1 MKTFLLTLLF
11 LFSTTV
17 AVLNAAGLQQ
27 KNDSSYYELRGRV
40 WGEDTREPLV
50 YASVSVR
57 NSNIS
62 TVTNQDGYFSIKVP
76 LSAKNSQ
83 LIIRHLGYRNK
94 IIPIITL
101 IDRPN
106 DYIMMQPYSILLE
119 EVEVVSGDG
128 GPLVREALLR
138 IPENYPDVPNM
149 MVAFYRESIK
159 KRNTYISLVEAV
171 VDIYKA
177 SYRSFENDQARIY
190 IGRRATDINPRD
202 TILLKFQGGITSS
215 LMLDVAKNPEIVF
228 GKEGEEY
235 IFNIENMVYIN
246 EKPNYV
252 ISFVPRP
259 DIEEILFR
267 GKIYLDANSLAF
279 TRMEFNMN
287 VEGRK
292 DASRIFIK
300 KKPAKMKV
308 DMHHAGYIVDYV
320 ERDHKW
326 YFNYSR
332 TDVAFKVN
340 WSHRFFGL
348 FAPRYTITSEIAIT
362 DRYTDDV
369 VKFPR
374 SERIRSTDI
383 IAEKV
388 EDFQDSDFWGEYN
401 VIEPDAEIS
410 AAIKKLSDK
419 LRRRQQ

>member
-1 MKTFLLTLLF
+1 MKKFLNIKGSLMNL
-11 LFSTTV
+11 ST
-17 AVLNAAGLQQ
+17 
-27 KNDSSYYELRGRV
+27 
-40 WGEDTREPLV
+40 PLV
-50 YASVSVR
+50 MGIINITPDSFFSGSRKNSEKEILERASQILEEGGTIIDLGGQSTSPSSVL
-57 NSNIS
+57 
-62 TVTNQDGYFSIKVP
+62 
-76 LSAKNSQ
+76 LSAKEELNR
-83 LIIRHLGYRNK
+83 LEPALK
-94 IIPIITL
+94 I
-101 IDRPN
+101 
-106 DYIMMQPYSILLE
+106 
-119 EVEVVSGDG
+119 
-128 GPLVREALLR
+128 VRKEF
-138 IPENYPDVPNM
+138 PDVPNM

-292 DASRIFIK
+292 DASHIFIK

>member
-1 MKTFLLTLLF
+1 
-11 LFSTTV
+11 
-17 AVLNAAGLQQ
+17 
-27 KNDSSYYELRGRV
+27 
-40 WGEDTREPLV
+40 
-50 YASVSVR
+50 
-57 NSNIS
+57 
-62 TVTNQDGYFSIKVP
+62 
-76 LSAKNSQ
+76 
-83 LIIRHLGYRNK
+83 
-94 IIPIITL
+94 
-101 IDRPN
+101 
-106 DYIMMQPYSILLE
+106 MMQSYSILLE

-292 DASRIFIK
+292 DASHIFIK

-383 IAEKV
+383 IAGKV

-410 AAIKKLSDK
+410 DAIKKLSDK